1 MASDR
6 NIYVN
11 NKAYD
16 FGSVIFKAAGVS
28 YEGINSI
35 KFGQKR
41 ERGKVY
47 RMNRSRLPLGV
58 TPGKVTTEDLVV
70 KFNKQSAQLL
80 RADLAHKAGNG
91 SYGDLI
97 FPITIQL
104 AEPGL
109 LPVTDEFPKCWIAGD
124 DGSADDNTDPLYEEV
139 IFGVMFMRRSGL
151 IALPGVK
158 GLTLFSPD
166 RK

>member
-1 MASDR
+1 MATDR
-6 NIYVN
+6 TIYIN

-16 FGSVIFKAAGVS
+16 FGSVVVKIAGDS

-35 KFGQKR
+35 KYGQKR
-41 ERGKVY
+41 ERGRVF

-58 TPGKVTTEDLVV
+58 TPGKVTFDDMVI
-70 KFNKQSAQLL
+70 KFNKQSALFL
-80 RADLAHKAGNG
+80 RTRLASKAGG
-91 SYGDLI
+91 TSYGDLI
-97 FPITIQL
+97 FPISIQL

-124 DGSADDNTDPLYEEV
+124 DGSADDNTDPLYEE
-139 IFGVMFMRRSGL
+139 ISFGVMSMKRSGL
-151 IALPGVK
+151 ISLPGVK
-158 GLTLFSPD
+158 GLTLYAPD